1 MDSQRAAALSEG
13 SCVLAKSYRGR
24 ADRHQSMGDPD
35 YPGIQAR
42 DRPRQV
48 PRTGAQSCNARC
60 GRRRLRRSCRL
71 LRAAGARTD
80 SDRDHNKTNGNSGSE
95 HGLDCPSHAPRQ
107 TPHTHSPQRSAE
119 RADRQICTPVVSRE
133 GERHSNHSSG
143 GSFGCSHRA
152 RASAWARSISSSLNS
167 PSICVVTRRD
177 VPAMVSSPPRRRCG
191 DGDRLCDR

>member
-13 SCVLAKSYRGR
+13 SCVLAKPYRGR

-107 TPHTHSPQRSAE
+107 IRTPTVRKGLRSEPIGSYGAPTDP
-119 RADRQICTPVVSRE
+119 RGLISLLVGDRCKNTA
-133 GERHSNHSSG
+133 
-143 GSFGCSHRA
+143 HRKA
-152 RASAWARSISSSLNS
+152 ATDQA
-167 PSICVVTRRD
+167 PTRRESTPS
-177 VPAMVSSPPRRRCG
+177 VQSPRRPIGPRRRM
-191 DGDRLCDR
+191 RWVM